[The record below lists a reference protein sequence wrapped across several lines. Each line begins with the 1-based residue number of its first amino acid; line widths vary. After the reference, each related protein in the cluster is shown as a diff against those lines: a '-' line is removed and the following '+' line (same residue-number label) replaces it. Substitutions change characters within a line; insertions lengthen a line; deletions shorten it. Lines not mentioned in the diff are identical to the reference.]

1 MSQIPLNLRPTAR
14 QSFSNFHLT
23 PGNQAAVKLLRARD
37 RWPSAAVLILGPT
50 GSGKTHLGQAWQA
63 KGEGEFIDDAQ
74 AADETALFDAINR
87 ALAGQTSGLVLASAL
102 PPTEWGITLPDL
114 KSRLNAM
121 PTLTLAEHDEASLE
135 PILRELFEQAGRVV
149 GQDVVTFVLRQ
160 CERSVE
166 ALRELVLELD
176 IAAGSKKADLTK
188 AFVAKYLRERSESDL
203 FASPI
208 E

>member
-1 MSQIPLNLRPTAR
+1 MSQIPLNLRPQAR
-14 QSFSNFHLT
+14 QSFANFHVT
-23 PGNQAAVKLLRARD
+23 SGNQAAVTMLRARD

-50 GSGKTHLGQAWQA
+50 GSGKTHLGQAWQS
-63 KGEGEFIDDAQ
+63 KMDGEFIDDAHQ
-74 AADETALFDAINR
+74 ADETRLFDAINR
-87 ALAGQTSGLVLASAL
+87 ALAGQISGLVLASSQA
-102 PPTEWGITLPDL
+102 PTEWGVSMPDL

-149 GQDVVTFVLRQ
+149 GQDVVTFVLQQ

-166 ALRELVLELD
+166 ALRDLVLELD
-176 IAAGSKKADLTK
+176 VAAGSKKADLTK
-188 AFVAKYLRERSESDL
+188 KFVAKYLRDRSEVDL
-203 FASPI
+203 FAGPV